1 MARLDPPK
9 GSESVSSKE
18 WSAIA
23 RFSLRVESITV
34 KNFSRFTHS
43 RPFQKSTFHTTCSG
57 NVTGAGNFLS
67 LVYSAREWKGEG
79 KRKEGRS
86 GVSSVATRTIP
97 SRFSSENM
105 YEVTRKE
112 AMPRFHERVARKLAS
127 TRFSFFPFFAFFR
140 LAKKKKRKEAK
151 FNVERRRT
159 ESERTGR
166 KFARFPDCGC
176 HSSRVPLDGPLDSSG
191 NPMDEWRASVNERGP
206 AWNGR
211 DFFFFFFSFSSH
223 CSPHSHIN

>member
-79 KRKEGRS
+79 KRKRGFKRRHSNHSFAILERKYVRS
-86 GVSSVATRTIP
+86 NEERGDATISRT
-97 SRFSSENM
+97 SRSKARFDSFLFLPFLRVFSIG
-105 YEVTRKE
+105 
-112 AMPRFHERVARKLAS
+112 
-127 TRFSFFPFFAFFR
+127 
-140 LAKKKKRKEAK
+140 KKKKKGK
-151 FNVERRRT
+151 RRNST
-159 ESERTGR
+159 LNGEGR
-166 KFARFPDCGC
+166 NR
-176 HSSRVPLDGPLDSSG
+176 
-191 NPMDEWRASVNERGP
+191 
-206 AWNGR
+206 NGR
-211 DFFFFFFSFSSH
+211 GGNSRGFPIVVVIHPASRSMA
-223 CSPHSHIN
+223 HSIRVEIQWTSGGHR

>member
-140 LAKKKKRKEAK
+140 LAKKKKGK
-151 FNVERRRT
+151 RRNST
-159 ESERTGR
+159 LNGEGR
-166 KFARFPDCGC
+166 NR
-176 HSSRVPLDGPLDSSG
+176 
-191 NPMDEWRASVNERGP
+191 
-206 AWNGR
+206 NGR
-211 DFFFFFFSFSSH
+211 GGNSRGFPIVVVIHPASRSMA
-223 CSPHSHIN
+223 HSIRVEIQWTSGGHR

>member
-1 MARLDPPK
+1 MWRA
-9 GSESVSSKE
+9 
-18 WSAIA
+18 
-23 RFSLRVESITV
+23 RVEWRDSIRRKDRRACRAKSGAQLRDFPYGSSRLRLKISRV
-34 KNFSRFTHS
+34 SPIPDPFKNRLSILLARE
-43 RPFQKSTFHTTCSG
+43 

-140 LAKKKKRKEAK
+140 LAKKKKGK
-151 FNVERRRT
+151 RRNST
-159 ESERTGR
+159 LNGEGR
-166 KFARFPDCGC
+166 NR
-176 HSSRVPLDGPLDSSG
+176 
-191 NPMDEWRASVNERGP
+191 
-206 AWNGR
+206 NGR
-211 DFFFFFFSFSSH
+211 GGNSRGFPIVVVIHPASRSMA
-223 CSPHSHIN
+223 HSIRVEIQWTSGGHR

>member
-57 NVTGAGNFLS
+57 KRYRSGKLS
-67 LVYSAREWKGEG
+67 LARIFRARVEGGGKEEGREKRGFKRRHSNHSFAILERKYVRSNEERGDATISRTSRSKVRFDSFLFLPFLRVFSIGKKKKKKEG
-79 KRKEGRS
+79 KRRNSTLNGEGR
-86 GVSSVATRTIP
+86 
-97 SRFSSENM
+97 N
-105 YEVTRKE
+105 
-112 AMPRFHERVARKLAS
+112 
-127 TRFSFFPFFAFFR
+127 
-140 LAKKKKRKEAK
+140 
-151 FNVERRRT
+151 
-159 ESERTGR
+159 R

-176 HSSRVPLDGPLDSSG
+176 HPASRSMAHSIRVEIQWTSG
-191 NPMDEWRASVNERGP
+191 GHR
-206 AWNGR
+206 
-211 DFFFFFFSFSSH
+211 
-223 CSPHSHIN
+223 

>member
-140 LAKKKKRKEAK
+140 LAKKKKKRKE
-151 FNVERRRT
+151 
-159 ESERTGR
+159 
-166 KFARFPDCGC
+166 
-176 HSSRVPLDGPLDSSG
+176 
-191 NPMDEWRASVNERGP
+191 RGEIQ
-206 AWNGR
+206 R
-211 DFFFFFFSFSSH
+211 
-223 CSPHSHIN
+223 

>member
-112 AMPRFHERVARKLAS
+112 AMPRFHERVARKYAS

-140 LAKKKKRKEAK
+140 LAKKKKGK
-151 FNVERRRT
+151 RRNST
-159 ESERTGR
+159 LNGEGR
-166 KFARFPDCGC
+166 NR
-176 HSSRVPLDGPLDSSG
+176 
-191 NPMDEWRASVNERGP
+191 
-206 AWNGR
+206 NGR
-211 DFFFFFFSFSSH
+211 GGNSRGFPIVVVIHPASRSMA
-223 CSPHSHIN
+223 HSIRVEIQWTSGGHR

>member
-79 KRKEGRS
+79 KRKRGFKRRHSNHSFAILERKYVRS
-86 GVSSVATRTIP
+86 NEERGDATISRT
-97 SRFSSENM
+97 SRSKVRFDSFLFLPFLRVFSIG
-105 YEVTRKE
+105 
-112 AMPRFHERVARKLAS
+112 
-127 TRFSFFPFFAFFR
+127 
-140 LAKKKKRKEAK
+140 KKKKKKEGK
-151 FNVERRRT
+151 RRNST
-159 ESERTGR
+159 LNGEGR
-166 KFARFPDCGC
+166 NR
-176 HSSRVPLDGPLDSSG
+176 
-191 NPMDEWRASVNERGP
+191 
-206 AWNGR
+206 NGR
-211 DFFFFFFSFSSH
+211 GGNSRGFPIVVVIPRPARWPTRFEWKSNGRVAG
-223 CSPHSHIN
+223 IGK

>member
-1 MARLDPPK
+1 MDRIETGRCGVR
-9 GSESVSSKE
+9 GSSGETRSAERIGERDTIRDTSKE

-112 AMPRFHERVARKLAS
+112 AMPRFHERVARKYAS

-140 LAKKKKRKEAK
+140 LAKKKKKRKE
-151 FNVERRRT
+151 
-159 ESERTGR
+159 
-166 KFARFPDCGC
+166 
-176 HSSRVPLDGPLDSSG
+176 
-191 NPMDEWRASVNERGP
+191 RGEIQ
-206 AWNGR
+206 R
-211 DFFFFFFSFSSH
+211 
-223 CSPHSHIN
+223 

>member
-79 KRKEGRS
+79 KRKRGFKRRHSNHSFAILERKYVRS
-86 GVSSVATRTIP
+86 NEERGDATISRT
-97 SRFSSENM
+97 SRSKVRFDSFLFLPFLRVFSIG
-105 YEVTRKE
+105 
-112 AMPRFHERVARKLAS
+112 
-127 TRFSFFPFFAFFR
+127 
-140 LAKKKKRKEAK
+140 KKKKKGRKEAK

-176 HSSRVPLDGPLDSSG
+176 HPASRSMAHSIRVEIQWTSG
-191 NPMDEWRASVNERGP
+191 GHR
-206 AWNGR
+206 
-211 DFFFFFFSFSSH
+211 
-223 CSPHSHIN
+223 